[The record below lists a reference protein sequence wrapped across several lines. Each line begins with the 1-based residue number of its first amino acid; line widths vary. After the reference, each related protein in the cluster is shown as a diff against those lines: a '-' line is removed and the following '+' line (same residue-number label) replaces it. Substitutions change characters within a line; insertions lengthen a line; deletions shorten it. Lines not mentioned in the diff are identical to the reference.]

1 MILRIFIFSLLRA
14 QKEIIIRLET
24 LKREQQSSLEP
35 SAPELPDNTA
45 NGHQDLWQDAKE
57 LVNIEEGMWSHPL
70 TFKKLFPQKIKYEK
84 NENKNSKE

>member
-1 MILRIFIFSLLRA
+1 MLRA

-24 LKREQQSSLEP
+24 LKQEQQSSLEP

-57 LVNIEEGMWSHPL
+57 LVNIEEGIMVTP
-70 TFKKLFPQKIKYEK
+70 I
-84 NENKNSKE
+84 NI